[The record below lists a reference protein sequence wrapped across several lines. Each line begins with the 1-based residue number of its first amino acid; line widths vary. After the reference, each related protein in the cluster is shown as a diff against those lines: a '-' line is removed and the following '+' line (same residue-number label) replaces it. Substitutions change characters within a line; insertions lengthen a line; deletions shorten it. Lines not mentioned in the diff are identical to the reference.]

1 MAAMNRKERELAE
14 QYLYLVRDTV
24 LGTMSLNE
32 SIQGFGYDDLYQTGC
47 EALCHAAQKYRA
59 EGGASFPTFASV
71 VIKNRLISHC
81 RKVARIQKCC
91 YPFFLTH
98 NYHGCLSQN

>member
-1 MAAMNRKERELAE
+1 MTAMTRQERELAE
-14 QYLYLVRDTV
+14 RHLYLVRDTV

-47 EALCHAAQKYRA
+47 EALCHAAQKYRV

-71 VIKNRLISHC
+71 VIRNRLISHC
-81 RKVARIQKCC
+81 RRRQ
-91 YPFFLTH
+91 
-98 NYHGCLSQN
+98 GCRGPWNTWTRRSHPAPG